1 MVEYIFQKSIPD
13 IVCFGKALTAG
24 YFPLAVTLTS
34 ERIFD
39 QFLGEYFEDKQL
51 FHGHT
56 FTGHPVGCIAALA
69 NINLY
74 KKRHLIQDINANAIY
89 LKKRLDELQK
99 LSIVADIRH
108 KGLLAGIELA
118 KNRKPIRILED
129 KTKLNYF
136 IMNESLKMGV
146 FLRSLGNI
154 MIIIPPLAI
163 DRNALEILLDTQ
175 FKLLQKIEKKV

>member
-39 QFLGEYFEDKQL
+39 QFLGEYFEDK
-51 FHGHT
+51 
-56 FTGHPVGCIAALA
+56 
-69 NINLY
+69 
-74 KKRHLIQDINANAIY
+74 
-89 LKKRLDELQK
+89 
-99 LSIVADIRH
+99 
-108 KGLLAGIELA
+108 
-118 KNRKPIRILED
+118 
-129 KTKLNYF
+129 TKINYF

>member
-1 MVEYIFQKSIPD
+1 
-13 IVCFGKALTAG
+13 
-24 YFPLAVTLTS
+24 LTS
-34 ERIFD
+34 KRIFD
-39 QFLGEYFEDKQL
+39 QFLGEYCEDKQF

-56 FTGHPVGCIAALA
+56 FTGHPVGCAAALE

-74 KKRHLIQDINANAIY
+74 RTRHLIQDINANARY

-99 LSIVADIRH
+99 LSIVADIRY

-118 KNRKPIRILED
+118 KNRKPIQILKD
-129 KTKLNYF
+129 KTKVNYF

-146 FLRSLGNI
+146 FLRALGNI

-163 DRNALEILLDTQ
+163 NRNALEILLDTQ